1 MIRLRPAHTDC
12 GVRGMT
18 DWPWEPEDLLELRLD
33 PTGRLCPL
41 FDHTSM
47 ETMEDTSEWMGFPV
61 LDNCCEDH
69 IL

>member
-1 MIRLRPAHTDC
+1 
-12 GVRGMT
+12 MT

-33 PTGRLCPL
+33 PTMRLCPL

-47 ETMEDTSEWMGFPV
+47 ETMEDTSEWMGYQV